1 MVRLREIPRTA
12 TFTWSPGAAPPLIAT
27 GTRAGAVD
35 ADFSNETQLELWD
48 LALHNSEQ
56 GVELQPVGSISA
68 DSRFHDIAW
77 SQSSEDYPRGIIAGA
92 LESGSLDL
100 WDAEKLRIGPSDS
113 FLARSTKHSGAI
125 KALQFNPTVPHLL
138 ASAGAKGELYIT
150 DLTDPKNPS
159 NAFRLGTSAAR
170 ADDFETLDWNK
181 KVPHI
186 LATGSSG
193 GFVTVW
199 DVKGKKESLT
209 LSNFGRKAV
218 SAVAWDP
225 DLPTRLITAI
235 PSDQDPLILVW
246 DLRNSNAPEKTLRAH
261 EQGVLSLSWCLQDSD
276 LLLSCAKDNRTI
288 CWNPHTG
295 QTLGEFPVVTNW
307 TFQTRFNPHNPSLL
321 ATASFDGKIAIQTI
335 QNTRSDADQNAATT
349 SRPLDGEDFFARAH
363 AEPQG
368 PAFSL
373 PKPPKWLQRPT
384 GVSFGFGGKLVRFG
398 PADSDSKKSKIS
410 ISTFAVDT
418 SISSATEEFER
429 TLQNG
434 DLAGI
439 CESKI
444 SQASTEEE
452 KADWTVIETLI
463 SENPRKKL
471 VEYLGFA
478 DTKDRGASKETETKE
493 ALSQPNGST
502 ETQDG
507 VSFFDNPN
515 SGDNFLSNLASSK
528 GAKTNNPFQIYT
540 GSETEADKKITQ
552 ALMLGSFD
560 AALDICLKENRLSD
574 AFMIAICGG
583 QKCID
588 KAQAAYFKRKAD
600 GPNYLR
606 LLASVVGKNLWDV
619 VYNADLRDWK
629 EVMATLCT
637 FAEQSEFPDLCEA
650 LGDRLEE
657 SISDGADSGSLR
669 KDATFCYLAGPKL
682 EKVVGNWVQELQE
695 NETVGLAQAKS
706 DTSFSVH
713 ARSLQDFIEKVT
725 VFRQVTEF
733 RDTDREKPSS
743 WKLAPLYAKYTEYA
757 DVAAAHGQ
765 LQIAEKY
772 LDLLPDKYP
781 AADVARNRVKQAT
794 RKATPQAAPKP
805 APAAGAQR
813 GQRVVPTY
821 QPPSVTTQPPSGS
834 SYAPLNPP
842 VPAQQAASTYPAAPT
857 RNAYTPVGYH
867 PQQTSQ
873 QPGLPPPQQYG
884 HAYQPPQNQHQPVA
898 PPPRAFSV
906 SPSVPP
912 PSKNTNISNWND
924 TPDFGTKLPTSRRGT
939 PGLGAAPVSSP
950 FPNQQ
955 STTAPPTTFSPTYA
969 PQRSTPPLPPPPKG
983 PPRVSSPPTSI
994 GSHNLQSDGR
1004 PSSSAANT
1012 YAPQQQSSSF
1022 SQAPPQPMVPRG
1034 PSPYNPPPSTAP
1046 PSNRYAPAPSAQPTS
1061 SQGVAPPPR
1070 QVAPQPNPY
1079 APQPYGQGPGLS
1091 QQLPPGQA
1099 HAPPPG
1105 VARSGPPQA
1114 PPQGPLRTGP
1124 PGGPQGGPQRS
1135 SPDSRPSTAQS
1146 LRSTP
1151 APPKYPPG
1159 DRSHIPSSAQP
1170 IYEILNS
1177 DMQRVKARAPAQ
1189 YRQHIVDTEKR
1200 LNILFDHLNN
1210 EELLK
1215 PDTIQEMSELARH
1228 LQARNYDE
1236 AIALFTDLMTNKTDE
1251 GSNWMVGVK
1260 RLIQF
1265 SKGTPA

>member
-12 TFTWSPGAAPPLIAT
+12 TFAWSPGAAPPLIAT

-100 WDAEKLRIGPSDS
+100 WDAEKLRTGPSDS

-321 ATASFDGKIAIQTI
+321 ATASFDGKIAVQTI
-335 QNTRSDADQNAATT
+335 QNTRSDAGQNAATT
-349 SRPLDGEDFFARAH
+349 SQALDGEDFFARAH
-363 AEPQG
+363 VEPQG

-478 DTKDRGASKETETKE
+478 DTKDRGASKETEAKE

-540 GSETEADKKITQ
+540 GSETEADKNITQ

-619 VYNADLRDWK
+619 VYNADLRDWR

-657 SISDGADSGSLR
+657 SISNGADSGSLR

-794 RKATPQAAPKP
+794 RKATPQTAQKP
-805 APAAGAQR
+805 APVAGAQR

-821 QPPSVTTQPPSGS
+821 QPPSVTTQPPSSS

-842 VPAQQAASTYPAAPT
+842 VPAQQAASTYPAATT

-884 HAYQPPQNQHQPVA
+884 LAYQPPQNQHQPVA
-898 PPPRAFSV
+898 PPPRAFSA

-912 PSKNTNISNWND
+912 PSKSTNISNWND
-924 TPDFGTKLPTSRRGT
+924 T
-939 PGLGAAPVSSP
+939 PVSSP

-955 STTAPPTTFSPTYA
+955 STGAPPTTFPPTYA

-983 PPRVSSPPTSI
+983 PLRVSSPPTSI

-1004 PSSSAANT
+1004 PSSAANT

-1022 SQAPPQPMVPRG
+1022 AQAPPQPMVPRG

-1046 PSNRYAPAPSAQPTS
+1046 PSNRYAPAPSAQPTP
-1061 SQGVAPPPR
+1061 SQGVAPPR

-1099 HAPPPG
+1099 QAPPPG

-1135 SPDSRPSTAQS
+1135 APDSRPSTAQS

-1159 DRSHIPSSAQP
+1159 DRSHIPASAQP

-1215 PDTIQEMSELARH
+1215 PDTIQEMNELARH

-1251 GSNWMVGVK
+1251 GSNWMVGVR